1 MKPFRSVVLGAV
13 LLAAAANAAPT
24 AEAPL
29 LSQAQLKW
37 FAADLAADLARLCPP
52 SQPGDQAAF
61 DRCRQGLF
69 EDSMLRRDLA
79 PRLLWG
85 RVHKDTGTSLKD
97 TNLTQFAPDVL
108 AGMYLP
114 LFMFN
119 GRHTVEYDA
128 RENLFLVRLETAFR
142 NRLAPGQ
149 FPYPFWHDDAKWST
163 YQGANSI
170 LLWIDPKTT
179 KIKIVQFTDRGATPP
194 IVGSEPVKHAKFD
207 GKWLWTDDAG
217 RVQPQVTLFDGL
229 FHAENPYLPKLD
241 GAYKTFALRMRD
253 AQCDTCHVPSNP
265 DKMKRLV
272 LLQTPAH
279 AAGEIERLMKAV
291 REDKMPRDEV
301 GIEQPL
307 DAKLKNAL
315 LESGGAFETLV
326 RAAKGWEATAWLS
339 DRQAGFPPQ
348 LPPWQRRAKRC
359 EAGC

>member
-1 MKPFRSVVLGAV
+1 MKPLQSVVLAV
-13 LLAAAANAAPT
+13 LLAAAANAVPA
-24 AEAPL
+24 AEEPL
-29 LSQAQLKW
+29 ASQAQIERL
-37 FAADLAADLARLCPP
+37 AADLAADLARLCPP

-85 RVHKDTGTSLKD
+85 RVHKDSGTSLKE

-119 GRHTVEYDA
+119 GRHTVEYDT
-128 RENLFLVRLETAFR
+128 RENLYLVRMQTAFR

-149 FPYPFWHDDAKWST
+149 FPYPFWHDDAKWNT

-170 LLWIDPKTT
+170 LFWIDPKTT
-179 KIKIVQFTDRGATPP
+179 KIKVAQFTDRGATPP
-194 IVGSEPVKHAKFD
+194 IVSSGPVPQPKFD
-207 GKWLWTDDAG
+207 GKWLWTDAEG
-217 RVQPQVTLFDGL
+217 HMQPQVTLFDGL
-229 FHAENPYLPKLD
+229 FRAENPYLPKLD
-241 GAYKTFALRMRD
+241 AAYKALALKMRD
-253 AQCDTCHVPSNP
+253 AQCDSCHVPNNP

-307 DAKLKNAL
+307 DAKLKSAL
-315 LESGGAFETLV
+315 LESGGAFEALV
-326 RAAKGWEATAWLS
+326 HAAKDWEASRLAQRPAGRFPAPTAAAAAP
-339 DRQAGFPPQ
+339 R
-348 LPPWQRRAKRC
+348 
-359 EAGC
+359 